1 MAGRP
6 HIVVVEDEAA
16 GRQLLTGYLTARGYR
31 VTAFASGVGLRR
43 LVERELPTLVL
54 LDIGLPDL
62 SRLVRRSN
70 CRARLGS
77 AGELL

>member
-43 LVERELPTLVL
+43 LVERELPTLV
-54 LDIGLPDL
+54 
-62 SRLVRRSN
+62 
-70 CRARLGS
+70 
-77 AGELL
+77 